1 MTLYSVQPKDCIF
14 VKGYGFLSFA
24 ENMGRNIDKNKSKS
38 LSSKYS
44 QKCIDHAKR
53 YATDAL
59 KTASKGA
66 IQKTAE
72 VCGGWIGSKITDKIT
87 RVSITSPKNNSE
99 IYEEE
104 ILTERYISSEQR
116 QRINGDLTLI

>member
-24 ENMGRNIDKNKSKS
+24 ENMGRNIDKNKSKN

-66 IQKTAE
+66 IRITQKYM
-72 VCGGWIGSKITDKIT
+72 KKKYLQKD
-87 RVSITSPKNNSE
+87 
-99 IYEEE
+99 IYLPNKDRELMV
-104 ILTERYISSEQR
+104 I
-116 QRINGDLTLI
+116 